1 MPDNRSIDHIA
12 QFSSFLDLTDEQES
26 KLRDCCSDIPKID
39 LLRPLIVH
47 DLKTG
52 LYSCD
57 GVARSYGVSYG
68 TVRGIGISIGI
79 YKDDGR
85 LSNLRSGV
93 YQKEK

>member
-1 MPDNRSIDHIA
+1 MPNDRNLDHISKFSEFLNLTEA
-12 QFSSFLDLTDEQES
+12 QTD
-26 KLRDCCSDIPKID
+26 KLRGCCADIPAID
-39 LLRPLIVH
+39 LLRPLIVY

-57 GVARSYGVSYG
+57 GIARSYGVAYG
-68 TVRGIGISIGI
+68 TVRGIGIAIGI

-93 YQKEK
+93 YDGDK